1 MKRSKTWDS
10 TQANEL
16 YSAILK
22 LKTVAE
28 CRQFFRDLCTP
39 EELIDMADRF
49 QAAKLLARDIDYR
62 DIAGRLSMSTTTVA
76 RVAQWL
82 WRGTGGYRLVLE
94 RLGLLSHHVHSSFA
108 RGER

>member
-10 TQANEL
+10 AQVNEL
-16 YSAILK
+16 YGAVLK

-39 EELIDMADRF
+39 DELIDMADRF
-49 QAAKLLARDIDYR
+49 QAAKLLVRRVDYR
-62 DIAGRLSMSTTTVA
+62 DIANRLSMSTTTVG

-82 WRGTGGYRLVLE
+82 WGGMGGYKLVLG
-94 RLGLLSHHVHSSFA
+94 RLGLMHHTTHA

>member
-1 MKRSKTWDS
+1 MKPGKKWNS
-10 TQANEL
+10 QAADEL
-16 YSAILK
+16 YAAVLK

-28 CRQFFRDLCTP
+28 CRRFFRDLCTP

-49 QAAKLLARDIDYR
+49 QAAKLLARQVDYR
-62 DIAGRLSMSTTTVA
+62 DIAGRLQMSTATVA

-82 WRGTGGYRLVLE
+82 WRGMDGYKLVLQ
-94 RLGLLSHHVHSSFA
+94 RLGLLHHTAQA